1 MLELLL
7 VVGAFG
13 LGGLP
18 LTGWLVRLGTGK
30 DLRALGTGNVGVSAA
45 FTQAGTFVGILAVLA
60 EALRGVVGVLT
71 ARALV
76 PGSPALEVLTLVA
89 LVGGRFWIARG
100 AGITN
105 AFWGLLVH
113 ATAPTGCLA
122 LVMLLVWIATRA
134 RRFTQTVTLL
144 LMPLVFYL
152 FEPDWRVIGAVIAL
166 AGLLGWTLNQTA
178 DDLDLSAESQAG
190 TTPRF
195 LGGRLK
201 TLDEPLTSQSAGG
214 KAANLSRL
222 RRAGF
227 AVPQGWV
234 LLPGNRPGA
243 LLTRHKP
250 TEREPWVVRSS
261 ATTEDGL
268 QDSAAGQ
275 YKSVLGITD
284 SQGFYRAVEQVRDSW
299 DAPAAVAYRQSR
311 ASASGAMAVLVQLQV
326 QGIYSGVLFTRD
338 PVEGDERLVVEA
350 ARGGAE
356 RVVSGQETP
365 ECLSIERNSR
375 VVHGD
380 NTLPL
385 SVIEQLH
392 DLGLAVE
399 RFFGGL
405 PQDIEWTWDGERLWL
420 LQARP
425 ITNLQPVWTRTIAAE
440 VIPGVIRPLTWS
452 INRPLTC
459 GVWGEI
465 FTIVLGKR
473 ATDIDFNQTA
483 TLIEGWAYFN
493 ATLLGTI
500 FRRMGLPESSL
511 EFLLTGARF
520 SRPSPLSLVR
530 NLPGLLRLLGH
541 DLGLARRFAG
551 ETKPGALVKSL
562 EQTPA
567 DTLSPRQLLERI
579 AEIQTGL
586 RMVTYYNI
594 LAPLGLAVRKALLRV
609 PEDWLGEASTA
620 EVASVRQLRSL
631 AEQARQVVGPLDTH
645 QVLSTLAVSYEGRA
659 VLTQLDAFL
668 ERYGYLSEVG
678 TDIAVPTWREHPETI
693 HHLFAAL
700 VHQPP
705 RPSTPFPPPQN
716 AWDRYRKDI
725 CIGRARLRGQVA
737 EVYERLLANLRWTFI
752 ALEVHAM
759 DQGQLRDAGDIFFLE
774 LPEVHLATGMQ
785 IDQSLQEHVDQ
796 RKHAFHQQRRQNP
809 PPVVYGSCL
818 PRVQPLPIAEPG
830 KRLKGIA
837 ASRGQ
842 AVGRVRTLRSLSE
855 LQSVADLGPDF
866 VLVVPY
872 TDAGWTPLLM
882 QARAIVCEVGGK
894 LSHGAII
901 AREYNLPAVMNVTGA
916 TQLLQD
922 GQRVRVDG
930 GLGTVEILEG

>member
-7 VVGAFG
+7 VAGAFG

-113 ATAPTGCLA
+113 APAPTGCLA

-152 FEPDWRVIGAVIAL
+152 FEPDWMIGAVIAL

-178 DDLDLSAESQAG
+178 DDLDLSADQAG
-190 TTPRF
+190 TTRRF

-214 KAANLSRL
+214 KAANLSHL

-299 DAPAAVAYRQSR
+299 DAPAASAYRQSR

-338 PVEGDERLVVEA
+338 PVEGSERLVVEA
-350 ARGGAE
+350 VRGGAE

-425 ITNLQPVWTRTIAAE
+425 ITNLRPVWTRTIAAE

-541 DLGLARRFAG
+541 DLRLVRRFAG
-551 ETKPGALVKSL
+551 ETSDSLLAEL

-567 DTLSPRQLLERI
+567 DTLSPRQLLERV
-579 AEIQTGL
+579 AEIQAGL
-586 RMVTYYNI
+586 RVVTYYNI
-594 LAPLGLAVRKALLRV
+594 LAPLGFAVRKALLRV
-609 PEDWLGEASTA
+609 PEDWLSEASTA

-631 AEQARQVVGPLDTH
+631 ADRAYQVVGPLDTD
-645 QVLSTLAVSYEGRA
+645 QVLSALATSPEGKE

-705 RPSTPFPPPQN
+705 RPSTPFPPPRN
-716 AWDRYRKDI
+716 AWDRYRKDV
-725 CIGRARLRGQVA
+725 CMGRARLRGQVA

-752 ALEVHAM
+752 ALEVHARNR
-759 DQGQLRDAGDIFFLE
+759 GQLHNVGDIFFLE
-774 LPEVHLATGMQ
+774 LPEVQALVTGVR
-785 IDQSLQEHVDQ
+785 IDQAFQEVDR
-796 RKHAFHQQRRQNP
+796 RKYAFHQQRQQNP
-809 PPVVYGSCL
+809 PPVVYGTQL
-818 PRVQPLPIAEPG
+818 PRVQPLSTPGPG

-837 ASRGQ
+837 ASRGL

-855 LQSVADLGPDF
+855 LQSIADLGSDF